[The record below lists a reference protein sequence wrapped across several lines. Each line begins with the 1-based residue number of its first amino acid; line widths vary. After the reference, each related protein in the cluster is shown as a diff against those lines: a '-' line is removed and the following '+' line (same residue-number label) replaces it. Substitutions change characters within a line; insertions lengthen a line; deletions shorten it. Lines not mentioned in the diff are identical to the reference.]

1 MPWLTPL
8 CPGYLEDDDQL
19 ASAKVL
25 HHHRT
30 AVHAQAAPS
39 HSAGQRHELLDCG

>member
-1 MPWLTPL
+1 MPWPIPL
-8 CPGYLEDDDQL
+8 CPGYLGDDDQL

-30 AVHAQAAPS
+30 AVHVQAAPS
-39 HSAGQRHELLDCG
+39 LSAGQRHELHACS

>member
-39 HSAGQRHELLDCG
+39 LSAGQRHELLDCG